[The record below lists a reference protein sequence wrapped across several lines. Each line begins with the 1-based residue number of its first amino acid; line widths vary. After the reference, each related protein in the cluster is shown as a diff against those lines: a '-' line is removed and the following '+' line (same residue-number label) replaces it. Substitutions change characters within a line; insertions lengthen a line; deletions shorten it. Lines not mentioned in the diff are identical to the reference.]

1 MADRNTAF
9 KDLTFKEK
17 IQQIWDYYKPVIFGI
32 AFAVWLI
39 IYIIYK
45 ILNPDPDV
53 LMTAVLMNSSTIDV
67 AEKDVFTRYLEEN
80 GYNPEEETISTRTNL
95 SIDTEN
101 AGAAQI
107 TLSSQQVLM
116 AMLSAGE
123 VDLLVGTED
132 SFDMLGTDGLMRA
145 EEILPTELAEK
156 YRDRFYIVKNQET
169 GEKLA
174 GGIWLEEGNPLMEDG
189 YYHEKMLV
197 GIPTTATNVDMAKE
211 LLLILLEE

>member
-17 IQQIWDYYKPVIFGI
+17 IQQIWDYYRPVIFGI

-123 VDLLVGTED
+123 VDLLV
-132 SFDMLGTDGLMRA
+132 
-145 EEILPTELAEK
+145 
-156 YRDRFYIVKNQET
+156 
-169 GEKLA
+169 
-174 GGIWLEEGNPLMEDG
+174 
-189 YYHEKMLV
+189 
-197 GIPTTATNVDMAKE
+197 
-211 LLLILLEE
+211 